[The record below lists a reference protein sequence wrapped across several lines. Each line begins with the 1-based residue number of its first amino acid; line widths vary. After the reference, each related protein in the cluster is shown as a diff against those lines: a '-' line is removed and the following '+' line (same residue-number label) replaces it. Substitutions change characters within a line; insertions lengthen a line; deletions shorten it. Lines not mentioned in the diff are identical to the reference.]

1 MAKKTTTGRI
11 VDVAALGRIGRSQ
24 VDRPPPPNK
33 SLDKFLSFAGNL
45 AINLFAK
52 NLQETKQIR
61 AKDRINIEKTKAD
74 LPWALQNVTGVENFL
89 DESGQ
94 KLFDARG
101 KQSNIFGGRL
111 TKKGKEITN
120 EANKNISNV
129 QISIGNLKKDS
140 ELYTNM
146 YNEYKSVIIEKSLK
160 TDKGQLVATNIG
172 NHTPVDHNTF
182 VQAFAND
189 KLNDFIRIGEDGKYY
204 LPKFLIDNPD
214 KVIDENVDFLKNN
227 SENAKKDSW
236 KKTTLIPIEK
246 WPTPRYDSSIV
257 GNTFTNQLSSRGIQ
271 NANTLYIEDLHGKAY
286 EAEAYNYVA
295 GVDKD
300 GYPNMTRNDKE
311 SWLYNGQA
319 TVGYQ
324 NNPARVPIHDFID
337 NPPYPVM
344 IDIDDNDATPDVK
357 YTGIKQLI
365 EQKFPNKK
373 EEDLTAEDLVE
384 LEKQKIGLIEELKT
398 KIDVD
403 DARYVDWMKGKYAQY
418 AKNSH
423 QEGYKFA
430 TTNPDSPNYIDPNK
444 GGPEFTSTASE
455 RESKG
460 NAGKISNILKKQEI
474 SFDDI
479 QFMLRGQSPD
489 LALELSQDGKSV
501 TLLQTKIYQEG
512 EKAAPIGTANLSN
525 KKALEKLLW
534 RFTGTLTQHR
544 NSTIK

>member
-52 NLQETKQIR
+52 NLQATKQIR

-74 LPWALQNVTGVENFL
+74 LPWALQNVSGVENFL

-160 TDKGQLVATNIG
+160 TDKGQPVATNIG
-172 NHTPVDHNTF
+172 NHTPVDHDTF
-182 VQAFAND
+182 VKAFADD

-204 LPKFLIDNPD
+204 LPEYVVNNPD
-214 KVIDENVDFLKNN
+214 NVIDGNVDFLKNN
-227 SENAKKDSW
+227 SENAKNENW
-236 KKTTLIPIEK
+236 KKAKLIPIEK
-246 WPTPRYDSSIV
+246 WPTPKYDSSII
-257 GNTFTNQLSSRGIQ
+257 GNSFTNQLSSAGIQ
-271 NANTLYIEDLHGKAY
+271 NANTLYIEELHGKAY
-286 EAEAYNYVA
+286 EDLAYNYVA

-311 SWLYNGQA
+311 SWLYNGKA

-337 NPPYPVM
+337 NPPYTVK
-344 IDIDDNDATPDVK
+344 IDIDGNEATPDVE

-373 EEDLTAEDLVE
+373 EEDLTDEDLIE

-430 TTNPDSPNYIDPNK
+430 TTNPDSPNYQDPNK
-444 GGPEFTSTASE
+444 GGPGFTPTFDERTSTSNM
-455 RESKG
+455 
-460 NAGKISNILKKQEI
+460 NAI
-474 SFDDI
+474 
-479 QFMLRGQSPD
+479 
-489 LALELSQDGKSV
+489 LALSKKEKINFDEDIKFNFMPASDDLELRFDETTNEVILSQKKLYKDEVSVINLGKAKI
-501 TLLQTKIYQEG
+501 TDRNKLKGLLYEY
-512 EKAAPIGTANLSN
+512 
-525 KKALEKLLW
+525 
-534 RFTGTLTQHR
+534 TGTLTQDR
-544 NSTIK
+544 R

>member
-52 NLQETKQIR
+52 NLQQTKQIR
-61 AKDRINIEKTKAD
+61 AKDRLNIEKTKAD

-146 YNEYKSVIIEKSLK
+146 YNEYRSVIIEKSLK
-160 TDKGQLVATNIG
+160 TDKGQLIATNIG
-172 NHTPVDHNTF
+172 NHTLVDHNTF

-204 LPKFLIDNPD
+204 LPKFVIDNPD
-214 KVIDENVDFLKNN
+214 KVIDGYVDFLKNT
-227 SENAKKDSW
+227 SENAKKDNW
-236 KKTTLIPIEK
+236 KEATLIPIEK
-246 WPTPRYDSSIV
+246 WPTPKYDSSIV
-257 GNTFTNQLSSRGIQ
+257 GNTFANQLSSRGIQ

-300 GYPNMTRNDKE
+300 G
-311 SWLYNGQA
+311 
-319 TVGYQ
+319 
-324 NNPARVPIHDFID
+324 
-337 NPPYPVM
+337 
-344 IDIDDNDATPDVK
+344 
-357 YTGIKQLI
+357 
-365 EQKFPNKK
+365 
-373 EEDLTAEDLVE
+373 
-384 LEKQKIGLIEELKT
+384 
-398 KIDVD
+398 
-403 DARYVDWMKGKYAQY
+403 
-418 AKNSH
+418 
-423 QEGYKFA
+423 
-430 TTNPDSPNYIDPNK
+430 
-444 GGPEFTSTASE
+444 
-455 RESKG
+455 
-460 NAGKISNILKKQEI
+460 
-474 SFDDI
+474 
-479 QFMLRGQSPD
+479 
-489 LALELSQDGKSV
+489 
-501 TLLQTKIYQEG
+501 
-512 EKAAPIGTANLSN
+512 
-525 KKALEKLLW
+525 
-534 RFTGTLTQHR
+534 
-544 NSTIK
+544 

>member
-11 VDVAALGRIGRSQ
+11 VDIAALGRIGRSQ

-61 AKDRINIEKTKAD
+61 AKDRVNIEKTKAD

-89 DESGQ
+89 DKSGQ

-160 TDKGQLVATNIG
+160 TDKGQPVATNIG

-182 VQAFAND
+182 VQALAND

-204 LPKFLIDNPD
+204 LPEYVVKNPD
-214 KVIDENVDFLKNN
+214 RVIDEYVDFLKNN
-227 SENAKKDSW
+227 SENAKNDSW
-236 KKTTLIPIEK
+236 KKTKLIPIEK
-246 WPTPRYDSSIV
+246 WPTPKYDSSIV
-257 GNTFTNQLSSRGIQ
+257 GNSFTNQLSSAGIQ
-271 NANTLYIEDLHGKAY
+271 NANTLYIEELHGKAY
-286 EAEAYNYVA
+286 EDLAYNYVA

-300 GYPNMTRNDKE
+300 GYPNMSRNDKE
-311 SWLYNGQA
+311 SWLFNGKA

-324 NNPARVPIHDFID
+324 NNPARVPIHDFMD
-337 NPPYPVM
+337 NPPYTVM
-344 IDIDDNDATPDVK
+344 IDIDGDDTTPDVEYK
-357 YTGIKQLI
+357 GMKQLI
-365 EQKFPNKK
+365 EQKFGNKK
-373 EEDLTAEDLVE
+373 EEDFTAQDLVE
-384 LEKQKIGLIEELKT
+384 LEKLKVGLMEELKI

-444 GGPEFTSTASE
+444 GDSEFTPTASE
-455 RESKG
+455 RESRG
-460 NAGKISNILKKQEI
+460 NANKISNILKKQEI

-501 TLLQTKIYQEG
+501 TLFQTKIYQEG
-512 EKAAPIGTANLSN
+512 EKVAPIGTADLSN
-525 KKALEKLLW
+525 NAA
-534 RFTGTLTQHR
+534 
-544 NSTIK
+544 